1 MDGAGCGACG
11 LGFAIPAPGRLGRPS
26 GPTTRVCLQWLDEG
40 VERRRRKP
48 HGHVGVMPPGPSPE
62 VRLRGAKTP
71 PVERREA
78 CALIAKRAAPQ
89 GARLRRLR
97 LSALRSLTCVRD
109 KGKEGANPAPHHER
123 GR

>member
-1 MDGAGCGACG
+1 MPCSTEGALMRRHVGGAGCGACG
-11 LGFAIPAPGRLGRPS
+11 LGFAIPAPGRLGWPS

-78 CALIAKRAAPQ
+78 SALIAKRAAPSTRCQ
-89 GARLRRLR
+89 
-97 LSALRSLTCVRD
+97 TCYV
-109 KGKEGANPAPHHER
+109 APF
-123 GR
+123 